1 MPFDMPLPAM
11 SLAVVGIE
19 FDNRDGSN
27 RRFALALCEV
37 GDAVELRLE
46 PDNPADENAI
56 AVYNAG
62 GMQLGYITSVRAVRI
77 SAVLRDGRE
86 LQAALQRKTKFGAW
100 IRVAFDGEA
109 PVLTRAMLQAA
120 QDDDQG
126 NDDPHSQVKSSEPDF
141 YPDEVWPD
149 D

>member
-1 MPFDMPLPAM
+1 MPFDTPLPAM

-46 PDNPADENAI
+46 PDNPADENAV

-77 SAVLRDGRE
+77 SAVLRDGRRV
-86 LQAALQRKTKFGAW
+86 QALLQRKTKFGAW

-109 PVLTRAMLQAA
+109 PVLTPAMIQAA
-120 QDDDQG
+120 EEGAVGDGDIT
-126 NDDPHSQVKSSEPDF
+126 SQISSDAPDF
-141 YPDEVWPD
+141 YPDDIWPD